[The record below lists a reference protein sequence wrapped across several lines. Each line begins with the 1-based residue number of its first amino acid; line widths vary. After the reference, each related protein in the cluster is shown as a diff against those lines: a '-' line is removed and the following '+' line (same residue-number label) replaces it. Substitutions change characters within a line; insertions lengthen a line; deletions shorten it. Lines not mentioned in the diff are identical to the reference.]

1 MNKLSESTENRL
13 KAAQELLR
21 KGKEKG
27 MQSPNFVR
35 IIVTYRKESFMQ
47 TIFHTQT

>member
-1 MNKLSESTENRL
+1 MNKLSENTEKRL
-13 KAAQELLR
+13 KAVQEMLR

-35 IIVTYRKESFMQ
+35 IVVTYRKESFAQ
-47 TIFHTQT
+47 TLFNSQK